1 MLINIQSYSYISVPE
16 FVLEEDENFSNKT
29 SMSSL
34 PESKDYKQDAEDLL
48 FY

>member
-1 MLINIQSYSYISVPE
+1 MLINIQWYSYISVPE